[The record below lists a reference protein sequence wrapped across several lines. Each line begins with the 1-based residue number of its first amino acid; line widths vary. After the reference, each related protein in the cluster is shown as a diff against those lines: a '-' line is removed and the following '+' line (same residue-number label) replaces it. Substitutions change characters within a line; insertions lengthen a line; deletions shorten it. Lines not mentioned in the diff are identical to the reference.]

1 MEYYK
6 QGKGKKMSW
15 KNLTQVEKI
24 SEINIYRKTVFGQNF
39 LADVGRRNEL
49 KNLS

>member
-24 SEINIYRKTVFGQNF
+24 SEIFTEKLYLVKTFEQTLV
-39 LADVGRRNEL
+39 DVM
-49 KNLS
+49 S

>member
-1 MEYYK
+1 MEEFDTGRK
-6 QGKGKKMSW
+6 D
-15 KNLTQVEKI
+15 LR
-24 SEINIYRKTVFGQNF
+24 NIYRKTVFGQNF